1 MYYKK
6 HADMNMISLMI
17 VKMIIII
24 IIIKQPIVKLM
35 QESYSSFS
43 EI

>member
-24 IIIKQPIVKLM
+24 IIKQPIVKLM